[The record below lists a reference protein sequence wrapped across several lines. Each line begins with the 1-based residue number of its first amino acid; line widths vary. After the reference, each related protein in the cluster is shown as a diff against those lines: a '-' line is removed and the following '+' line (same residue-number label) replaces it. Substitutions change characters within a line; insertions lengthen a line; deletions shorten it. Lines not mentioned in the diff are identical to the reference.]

1 MKNSKSTIQE
11 ATAGYEAWLGGLL
24 TVVPEDLERKHEEMR
39 RGLFPFLRATYYRWA
54 QLWPQVCK
62 ELRGARVVLA
72 VGDLHVEN
80 FGTWRDTEG
89 RLVWGV
95 NDFDEVSRLPY
106 TNDLVRL
113 ATSAHLAIAEGGER
127 GLTLSTDEA
136 DAALLKGYK
145 EGLEAAGRPVVLAE
159 HWGALRRMA
168 TERLKNPEVFWQKL
182 EAQQGVAAD
191 QVPAAALKALHSLL
205 PVTGQAPLYVHRIA
219 GLGALG
225 RQRFAAL
232 VDWCGGKIAREVKAL
247 APSVAAKT
255 HRSEGEV
262 RDLMRTVVGDAVRCQ
277 DPFFAVKRRWTG
289 RRLAPDCSRIELAQL
304 PKTKDSTRLLHAMG
318 WETAN
323 VHLGSASAHALL
335 LDLVSRPQGWLHS
348 AAEAMR
354 AVVREDWDAWREEP
368 VSSLP
373 PVPDEKPQKKP
384 AAAPRKKTLK
394 KD

>member
-1 MKNSKSTIQE
+1 MKNPRKSTIQE
-11 ATAGYEAWLGGLL
+11 ATAGYESWLGELL
-24 TVVPEDLERKHEEMR
+24 PLVPEDLERKHEEMR
-39 RGLFPFLRATYYRWA
+39 RAVFPFLRATYYRWA

-62 ELRGARVVLA
+62 DLREARVVLA

-80 FGTWRDTEG
+80 FGTWRDAEG

-113 ATSAHLAIAEGGER
+113 ATSAHLAIAEGDM
-127 GLTLSTDEA
+127 TLSTDEA

-145 EGLEAAGRPVVLAE
+145 EGLEADGRPFVLAE

-168 TERLKNPEVFWQKL
+168 TERLKNPEAFWQKL
-182 EAQQGVAAD
+182 EAQPGVAVD
-191 QVPAAALKALHSLL
+191 QVPATAVKALLGLL

-219 GLGALG
+219 GLGGLG

-232 VDWCGGKIAREVKAL
+232 TDWCGGKIAREAKAL
-247 APSVAAKT
+247 APSAAAWAY
-255 HRSEGEV
+255 RADGEA
-262 RDLMRTVVGDAVRCQ
+262 RDVTRAIVSKAVRCQ
-277 DPFFAVKRRWTG
+277 DPFFTVKRRWIL

-304 PKTKDSTRLLHAMG
+304 PKTKDSVRLLHAMG

-335 LDLVSRPQGWLHS
+335 LDLVSRPQVWLHG

-354 AVVREDWDAWREEP
+354 AVIQEDWDAWREA
-368 VSSLP
+368 
-373 PVPDEKPQKKP
+373 PVPDKKLDGKPAPAQKKRE
-384 AAAPRKKTLK
+384 RKKQG
-394 KD
+394 